1 MKDGFLRSFTLLE
14 VVVALFILA
23 LGVGFLLTQF
33 SIAHRRVFDA
43 EADWRSGHE
52 LINAAEYLLAVRPG
66 EKFAGEFADPGFRV
80 RRSWS
85 LAELPEGYDN
95 PASGMRL
102 ATLTLILTDAAT
114 GREIDRMT
122 IDCPVEGVIAD
133 ADEAL

>member
-1 MKDGFLRSFTLLE
+1 MNVVIRRFTLLE

-52 LINAAEYLLAVRPG
+52 LINAAEYLLAIRPG
-66 EKFAGEFADPGFRV
+66 EKFSGEFSDPRFRV
-80 RRSWS
+80 RRVWS
-85 LAELPEGYDN
+85 SAELPEGYEN
-95 PASGMRL
+95 PTSGMRL
-102 ATLTLILTDAAT
+102 ATLTLILTEAAT
-114 GREIDRMT
+114 GREIDRLT
-122 IDCPVEGVIAD
+122 IDCPAEGVITD